1 MITQA
6 QESSCEETETM
17 PTIRKLNPDEITV
30 QKTAKLSA
38 RQQTA
43 YQYDAL
49 LADFA
54 PGEWAEVDLDDGD
67 NRLTVR
73 NRLEAAANRRGL
85 HLAFRRTSGR
95 MVRFAIEA
103 VPPASAPIEQA
114 PPPAAPEPEPL
125 PAPKKRGR
133 KPAAAA

>member
-1 MITQA
+1 
-6 QESSCEETETM
+6 M
-17 PTIRKLNPDEITV
+17 PTIRKLSSDEITAH
-30 QKTAKLSA
+30 KTAKLSA

-67 NRLTVR
+67 NRLTIR
-73 NRLEAAANRRGL
+73 NRLEAAATRRRL

-95 MVRFAIEA
+95 MVRFVIEA
-103 VPPASAPIEQA
+103 APPAPLEEA
-114 PPPAAPEPEPL
+114 PPVAPPEPEPQ
-125 PAPKKRGR
+125 PTPTPKKRGR
-133 KPAAAA
+133 KPETAPA